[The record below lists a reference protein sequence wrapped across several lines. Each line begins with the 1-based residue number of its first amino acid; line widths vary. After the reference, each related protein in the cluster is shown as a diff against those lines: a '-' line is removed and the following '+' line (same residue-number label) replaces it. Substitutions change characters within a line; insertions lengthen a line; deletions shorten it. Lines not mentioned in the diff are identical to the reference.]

1 MRKQDYS
8 SSFPR
13 MQEGKKSPCLVIRAL
28 LFPPIPIS
36 KRLSFRKKKKRRRW
50 GTQIWTEGVGI
61 FRNTLRASI
70 FRKRGVKTTRPWKRN
85 RELETFP
92 TFFYKQTCFFFFPQF
107 WRNSFTPNFCRA
119 PLCKKPL
126 FSPRQGGKVKK
137 KYLPNGFSCSL
148 FSCQENN

>member
-13 MQEGKKSPCLVIRAL
+13 MQERKKSPCLVIRAL
-28 LFPPIPIS
+28 LFPPTPIS

-50 GTQIWTEGVGI
+50 GTEIWTERVGI

-92 TFFYKQTCFFFFPQF
+92 TFFYKQTCFFFF
-107 WRNSFTPNFCRA
+107 RNFGEIRSRRISA
-119 PLCKKPL
+119 GLLCAKSR
-126 FSPRQGGKVKK
+126 FSPQDKVVKWKK